1 MRLFNNL
8 ENNILSSIY
17 LTQLANVWEN
27 SGSQF
32 LRATIGIQSEPDA
45 LDERRA
51 VMTFLTVFSVEI

>member
-1 MRLFNNL
+1 MRLSNNL

-17 LTQLANVWEN
+17 LKQLANMWEN

-32 LRATIGIQSEPDA
+32 LRATIGIQSEPDT
-45 LDERRA
+45 LDERRP

>member
-1 MRLFNNL
+1 MRLSNNL

-17 LTQLANVWEN
+17 LKQLANVWEN

-51 VMTFLTVFSVEI
+51 VMTLLTVFSVEI

>member
-1 MRLFNNL
+1 MRLSNNL

-17 LTQLANVWEN
+17 LKQLANMWEN

-32 LRATIGIQSEPDA
+32 SRATIGIQSEPDA

-51 VMTFLTVFSVEI
+51 VMTFLIVFSVEI